1 MHNDVSHTLDRG
13 PIHIMDRSRAQLL
26 GEFADQLAD
35 LQNAESNGVL
45 AHGIGKKTSKES
57 PVA

>member
-35 LQNAESNGVL
+35 LRMQKAMECWHMGSERK
-45 AHGIGKKTSKES
+45 ASKES